1 MMWYKYLGV
10 ILLPVIVSF
19 FYFPI
24 VFRILPGV
32 NTKMAL
38 AVIGCIFAGY
48 QMARRTFPT
57 VDKQLFIISLW
68 ALSISFITFFSMTY
82 NDTSDDTYLTYII
95 SMYVWLIGAYA
106 VSTFIRWVHGKY
118 TLTLISNYIII
129 VCVAQCVLALVIDQY
144 LPAKNF
150 VNHLIDKGDWIDSV
164 HRLYGIGAELDTAG
178 IRFSISLVMLG
189 YLLKN
194 AARNGLVKFIPFYL
208 AGFIILAIVGN
219 MVARTTSVG
228 VLLFL
233 FYLLLYRPTEN
244 PIFKKT
250 LGWMILLAAV
260 AVLIMIY
267 FYNTNLAIYKY
278 TRFAFEGFFN
288 LYENGEWS
296 IASNEKLKTMYVF
309 PESMKTWLLGDG
321 YIVNPK
327 SDPYYTGKMFTG
339 YYQNTDVGYL
349 RFIFYFG
356 IIGLLLFSGFILQ
369 VGKNCIKKIPQY
381 KELFL
386 LLLAVNFIVW
396 FKVSTDI
403 FLIFAL
409 LLFLDE
415 EKEMNN
421 YPIAN
426 ENTL

>member
-178 IRFSISLVMLG
+178 IRFSISLVMMG

-327 SDPYYTGKMFTG
+327 SDPYY
-339 YYQNTDVGYL
+339 
-349 RFIFYFG
+349 I
-356 IIGLLLFSGFILQ
+356 
-369 VGKNCIKKIPQY
+369 
-381 KELFL
+381 
-386 LLLAVNFIVW
+386 
-396 FKVSTDI
+396 
-403 FLIFAL
+403 
-409 LLFLDE
+409 
-415 EKEMNN
+415 
-421 YPIAN
+421 
-426 ENTL
+426 

>member
-1 MMWYKYLGV
+1 MIWYKYLGV

-24 VFRILPGV
+24 VFRVLPGV

-38 AVIGCIFAGY
+38 AVIGCFFAGY
-48 QMARRTFPT
+48 QMARRSFPA

-82 NDTSDDTYLTYII
+82 NDTPDNTYLTYII

-106 VSTFIRWVHGKY
+106 VFTFIRWVHGKY
-118 TLTLISNYIII
+118 TLTLISNYIIT

-144 LPAKNF
+144 PPAKIF
-150 VNHLIDKGDWIDSV
+150 VNNLIDKGDWIDSV

-194 AARNGLVKFIPFYL
+194 ASQNRLERYIPLYL
-208 AGFIILAIVGN
+208 IGFIITAIVGN
-219 MVARTTSVG
+219 MIARTTSVG
-228 VLLFL
+228 VILALL
-233 FYLLLYRPTEN
+233 YLLYKPTEKAC
-244 PIFKKT
+244 FKKT
-250 LGWMILLAAV
+250 VGWLIVLLMF
-260 AVLIMIY
+260 AVLITIY
-267 FYNTNLAIYKY
+267 FYNTNPAIYKH

-288 LYENGEWS
+288 LFENGEWS

-309 PESMKTWLLGDG
+309 PKSMKTWAFGDG
-321 YIVNPK
+321 YIVNPRWI
-327 SDPYYTGKMFTG
+327 DPYYNGKIYSG
-339 YYQNTDVGYL
+339 YYMGTDVGYL

-356 IIGLLLFSGFILQ
+356 IVGLLLFAGFILQ
-369 VGKNCIKKIPQY
+369 VGKSCIKKMPQY
-381 KELFL
+381 KDLFL